1 MQDFCFK
8 TTDQGALTAALETL
22 GLVVDGQVVGDWM
35 WVGKVAETPGAY
47 DPETGTETT
56 APIYLDGEYA
66 VYRATDAQ
74 AAMIEAATWPDGVE
88 LVDPPAGVPLFGGE
102 WITPDLDALKAAA
115 IETARDNCQAALA
128 SLASRFSDLERQT
141 WSAQLAEAEAI
152 LQDTSP
158 TAEKYPMIGG
168 IIAVTGETFAAFA
181 MAVQA
186 NNEAWSATSA
196 NIIGQRQSLV
206 AKIKDCSKPSE
217 LRVLD
222 LSVTVPA

>member
-8 TTDQGALTAALETL
+8 TTDQGSLTGALGTL
-22 GLVVDGQVVGDWM
+22 GLVVDGQVAGDWLY
-35 WVGKVAETPGAY
+35 VGRVIKTPGVYA
-47 DPETGTETT
+47 DDGAETT
-56 APIYLDGEYA
+56 APVYHDGEYA

-158 TAEKYPMIGG
+158 TAEKYPVIGG

>member
-8 TTDQGALTAALETL
+8 TTDQASLTAVLETL
-22 GLVVDGQVVGDWM
+22 GLAKDGQVLGDWM
-35 WVGKVAETPGAY
+35 WVGRVVETPGVYAE
-47 DPETGTETT
+47 DGAETT
-56 APIYLDGEYA
+56 APTYHDGEYA
-66 VYRATDAQ
+66 VYRATDDQ
-74 AAMIEAATWPDGVE
+74 AAIIEAAAWPEGVE
-88 LVDPPAGVPLFGGE
+88 VVDPPARSPRFGGE
-102 WITPDLDALKAAA
+102 WLQPDMDALKTAA

-128 SLASRFSDLERQT
+128 ALASRFSDLERQT

-158 TAEKYPMIGG
+158 TAEKYPVIGG

-206 AKIKDCSKPSE
+206 AKIKNCSKPSK
-217 LRVLD
+217 LRELD